1 MSERRRRRL
10 SIKDKVSLLVSIFF
24 FFSEYVATLS
34 LLYAQ
39 LTVLIEQLLD
49 RISMADHER
58 LFQKD
63 DAEKCV
69 PGYVIL
75 CENQSCRRRSLRTRT
90 QCELTLDALREKSRN
105 TVYTLSEL
113 REDVRTMIRKKIDS
127 SDDHSH
133 TRRKSKLLD
142 RIGTLLKKLKLF
154 FLASRRSTQI
164 YPPFRSQ

>member
-1 MSERRRRRL
+1 
-10 SIKDKVSLLVSIFF
+10 
-24 FFSEYVATLS
+24 
-34 LLYAQ
+34 
-39 LTVLIEQLLD
+39 
-49 RISMADHER
+49 MADHER

-75 CENQSCRRRSLRTRT
+75 CENQTCRRRSLRTRT

-127 SDDHSH
+127 SDDHSY

-142 RIGTLLKKLKLF
+142 RIGTFFFEETKTFFSRVPAFHSNLSPLPQPMNCSKKSPSRILSYLVYSSVLF
-154 FLASRRSTQI
+154 ALNCLRRK
-164 YPPFRSQ
+164 RK

>member
-1 MSERRRRRL
+1 
-10 SIKDKVSLLVSIFF
+10 
-24 FFSEYVATLS
+24 
-34 LLYAQ
+34 
-39 LTVLIEQLLD
+39 
-49 RISMADHER
+49 MADHER

-127 SDDHSH
+127 SDDHSY

-154 FLASRRSTQI
+154 FLASPAFHSNLSPLPQSMNCSKKSPSRILSYLVYSSVLFALNCLRRK
-164 YPPFRSQ
+164 RK